1 MTSRRVMEDN
11 LDTVHK
17 YIEEHH
23 FACREDLV
31 NTDHHFL
38 YKLINVFK
46 FHNLKDYVKCTRT
59 LRELL
64 EAVSR
69 LQYRYSEERLTI
81 THSPRASLITRKR
94 HTDSSILNEQAIT
107 FLENWGET
115 YKRFKPTP
123 ETFIAP
129 PSPPPPEPTYEPSY
143 NPDDYC
149 PAGVMDAS
157 CYDFSRALDPADIP
171 PMPTPIHITF
181 PSTPLAPLQR
191 CISPMSPCRSRSA
204 SPLQF
209 PEPNHERTPS
219 STPQLQSRSQSPA
232 TPINQR
238 IKQLT
243 TPPRLE
249 PNRRRAEYESMRRS
263 TSSLR
268 RSTPS
273 LRRPT
278 STPRS
283 LSASSADTNQSRS
296 RSAVR
301 DPSSD
306 SEDSDDEEE
315 EKKQDSDNE
324 DKKPTNEKSKSPANK
339 RTRRSTTRR
348 IRRRAVVLL
357 RDRRYKLKITCKWGT
372 LSYLR
377 NKHKDDKF
385 ALTMVEKDD
394 NNINPAELKRNWD
407 KVRTKIVKKFKR
419 TKKESARSLECDTK
433 DYREIIKLIEGSFEE
448 HGFCTTDKL

>member
-1 MTSRRVMEDN
+1 MLRLFKSAGPRR
-11 LDTVHK
+11 
-17 YIEEHH
+17 
-23 FACREDLV
+23 
-31 NTDHHFL
+31 
-38 YKLINVFK
+38 
-46 FHNLKDYVKCTRT
+46 
-59 LRELL
+59 
-64 EAVSR
+64 
-69 LQYRYSEERLTI
+69 
-81 THSPRASLITRKR
+81 HSPHAHSNS
-94 HTDSSILNEQAIT
+94 HYVSIN
-107 FLENWGET
+107 
-115 YKRFKPTP
+115 
-123 ETFIAP
+123 
-129 PSPPPPEPTYEPSY
+129 
-143 NPDDYC
+143 
-149 PAGVMDAS
+149 
-157 CYDFSRALDPADIP
+157 
-171 PMPTPIHITF
+171 
-181 PSTPLAPLQR
+181 PLAPLQR

-324 DKKPTNEKSKSPANK
+324 DKKPTTKKVNRPLINVHVAQPPVASED
-339 RTRRSTTRR
+339 
-348 IRRRAVVLL
+348 VLL
-357 RDRRYKLKITCKWGT
+357 CCC
-372 LSYLR
+372 
-377 NKHKDDKF
+377 
-385 ALTMVEKDD
+385 A
-394 NNINPAELKRNWD
+394 
-407 KVRTKIVKKFKR
+407 
-419 TKKESARSLECDTK
+419 
-433 DYREIIKLIEGSFEE
+433 
-448 HGFCTTDKL
+448 TDVTS